1 MRVRFGEFVFDS
13 GTRELSRSGEAQ
25 PLSPKAFELL
35 GVLLEC
41 HPEAQS
47 RKQLHERLWSDTFV
61 SQASLTL
68 LVSELRK
75 ALGDDARNPGLV
87 RTVHRFG
94 YAFCGTAAEVEA
106 LPTPPSATLA
116 GCWLIWGDQEIALC
130 EGEHLLGRDPDVLV
144 RISSPKV
151 SRHHARIVVRDG
163 RAVLED
169 LGSKNGTCLGGSR
182 IDGPSELADR
192 SEIWIG
198 SEVLTFRAVPATLT
212 TETATRR

>member
-1 MRVRFGEFVFDS
+1 VRVRFGEFVFDS

-41 HPEAQS
+41 RPEAQS

-75 ALGDDARNPGLV
+75 ALGDD
-87 RTVHRFG
+87 
-94 YAFCGTAAEVEA
+94 EA
-106 LPTPPSATLA
+106 LPASPSISPA
-116 GCWLIWGDQEIALC
+116 GCWLVWGDQEIALC

-169 LGSKNGTCLGGSR
+169 LGSKNGTYLGGSR
-182 IDGPSELADR
+182 IEEPSELVDR